1 MILVKYFLDNYF
13 RSRAKLPDVLVLLNA
28 VTAVQITFI
37 ERLFVF
43 FITLFFIT
51 LF

>member
-1 MILVKYFLDNYF
+1 MILVKDFLDNYF
-13 RSRAKLPDVLVLLNA
+13 GSRAATDVLILLNA
-28 VTAVQITFI
+28 VTAVQMFFI
-37 ERLFVF
+37 ERLFVS

>member
-13 RSRAKLPDVLVLLNA
+13 GSRAATDVLILLNA
-28 VTAVQITFI
+28 VTAVQMFFI
-37 ERLFVF
+37 ERLFVS